1 MYPVMYPV
9 PDTVTK
15 SGTPACEWKADHSPV
30 ACPSSSC
37 AEIHSVPPEE
47 SNATLGLAVAAKSP
61 LAQMSTPV
69 RDPTWAGSFDCS
81 ACGRKRLIAADFSK
95 KMMEKKQKDERAP
108 IKCKACVE
116 KAQADERAAAAAR
129 SAAKNAE
136 AGGGAAAA
144 SGGGA
149 IDVSDVS
156 DGGQAQ
162 QQQKHECAACKRQLG
177 ADAYNRTQL
186 SKGAGKQRCREC
198 VEAAEKSAASASNE
212 KKEAAL
218 EEARKAL
225 AAAELSGNAAQVL
238 KASSTLSALE
248 GEKVT
253 GLKPMVLGRGR
264 GRGRGGGG
272 SWRGSGK

>member
-1 MYPVMYPV
+1 
-9 PDTVTK
+9 
-15 SGTPACEWKADHSPV
+15 
-30 ACPSSSC
+30 
-37 AEIHSVPPEE
+37 
-47 SNATLGLAVAAKSP
+47 
-61 LAQMSTPV
+61 MSTPV

-81 ACGRKRLIAADFSK
+81 ACGRKRLIQRRLLK
-95 KMMEKKQKDERAP
+95 KDDGEEAKDERAP

-218 EEARKAL
+218 EETQGAGGCGAVGQCGAGSEGVLDAL
-225 AAAELSGNAAQVL
+225 GA
-238 KASSTLSALE
+238 
-248 GEKVT
+248 
-253 GLKPMVLGRGR
+253 RGR
-264 GRGRGGGG
+264 EGYRPEADGAVARRGARAARARGEGLASENGRSGRCHNSRRRVSYAERQVQLGT
-272 SWRGSGK
+272 S

>member
-1 MYPVMYPV
+1 MKAVRIDRHV
-9 PDTVTK
+9 DTL
-15 SGTPACEWKADHSPV
+15 
-30 ACPSSSC
+30 
-37 AEIHSVPPEE
+37 EI
-47 SNATLGLAVAAKSP
+47 A
-61 LAQMSTPV
+61 MSTPV

-116 KAQADERAAAAAR
+116 KVQADERAAAAAR
-129 SAAKNAE
+129 AATKSAE
-136 AGGGAAAA
+136 AGNA
-144 SGGGA
+144 STATAGA
-149 IDVSDVS
+149 IDVSDS
-156 DGGQAQ
+156 GGELQ
-162 QQQKHECAACKRQLG
+162 QHECATCKRQLG

-225 AAAELSGNAAQVL
+225 AAAELSGNAAQLL

-264 GRGRGGGG
+264 GRGRGG
-272 SWRGSGK
+272 SWRGGGK

>member
-1 MYPVMYPV
+1 MAPLR
-9 PDTVTK
+9 
-15 SGTPACEWKADHSPV
+15 H
-30 ACPSSSC
+30 
-37 AEIHSVPPEE
+37 
-47 SNATLGLAVAAKSP
+47 LAVAPLTSVTSVMVAKRSSS
-61 LAQMSTPV
+61 STV
-69 RDPTWAGSFDCS
+69 
-81 ACGRKRLIAADFSK
+81 
-95 KMMEKKQKDERAP
+95 
-108 IKCKACVE
+108 
-116 KAQADERAAAAAR
+116 
-129 SAAKNAE
+129 
-136 AGGGAAAA
+136 
-144 SGGGA
+144 
-149 IDVSDVS
+149 
-156 DGGQAQ
+156 
-162 QQQKHECAACKRQLG
+162 ECAACKRQLG